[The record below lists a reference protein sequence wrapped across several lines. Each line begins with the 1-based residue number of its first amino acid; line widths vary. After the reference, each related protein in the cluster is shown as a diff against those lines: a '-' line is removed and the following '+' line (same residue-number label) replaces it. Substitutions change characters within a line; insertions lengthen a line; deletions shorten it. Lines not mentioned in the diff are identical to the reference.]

1 MRYIQFCL
9 LTYEYLVGIACI
21 SSKYTYTK
29 IMVQNELKLKSS
41 KDMILLIQT
50 SKYYIIGFQ
59 DEPVLRLKMGK
70 HNHKMSSYNFLCA

>member
-1 MRYIQFCL
+1 
-9 LTYEYLVGIACI
+9 
-21 SSKYTYTK
+21 
-29 IMVQNELKLKSS
+29 MVENELKLKSS

-50 SKYYIIGFQ
+50 SKYCIIGFQ